1 MSTPEGKV
9 KARVNARLKPGVD
22 AGHIWKLMP
31 VQRGFGVQAL
41 DYHLCVIGYHIV
53 IETKAGKEQLT
64 ALQNV
69 TKGQIE
75 QAGGMVFVVRDE
87 DTLNQTMAVI
97 DNLIRQRNPKW
108 GTTT

>member
-9 KARVNARLKPGVD
+9 KAKVNARLKPGIE

-41 DYHLCVIGYHIV
+41 DYHLCVLGYHIV
-53 IETKAGKEQLT
+53 IETKAGTEQLT

-69 TKGQIE
+69 TKNQIE

-87 DTLNQTMAVI
+87 ETLNQTMAFL
-97 DNLIRQRNPKW
+97 NSLIRNRNPKW
-108 GTTT
+108 GRE